1 MNVIHV
7 FQDGNKLERMRRIA
21 ERKGEKGGKEKDLAR
36 RRREERQEIEML
48 KVRYGERQSK
58 RKEKSNK

>member
-1 MNVIHV
+1 LIKYSIEELNVIHV

-36 RRREERQEIEML
+36 RRREERQ
-48 KVRYGERQSK
+48 
-58 RKEKSNK
+58 